1 MIYHSLGE
9 IFDHIEE
16 SHNRFTERVRG
27 LSARQESFRPAP
39 EHWSIAEIAE
49 HLALIDEGMATL
61 INNLLTRAE
70 ATADSNAR
78 VGAFLPVSLREQ
90 LEQAR
95 HAKYQAP
102 EMVRPRGGVEVEA
115 SLASMNCVRAT
126 LNSLR
131 SRLEAV
137 DPSAARFPHP
147 FFGGLNLYQWL
158 AFIPN
163 HQERH
168 LRQIEGL
175 MNAPGY
181 ER

>member
-1 MIYHSLGE
+1 MIYHSLEE

-16 SHNRFTERVRG
+16 SHNRFTELVQG
-27 LSARQESFRPAP
+27 LSARQENFRPVS

-49 HLALIDEGMATL
+49 HLALIDEGVSTL
-61 INNLLTRAE
+61 ITNLLTRAE
-70 ATADSNAR
+70 TSADSNAR
-78 VGAFLPVSLREQ
+78 AVAFLPVSLKEQ

-115 SLASMNCVRAT
+115 SLARIKRVRAT

-131 SRLEAV
+131 PRLETI
-137 DPSAARFPHP
+137 DLSAARFPHP
-147 FFGGLNLYQWL
+147 FFGALNLYQWL

-168 LRQIEGL
+168 LRQIERL
-175 MNAPGY
+175 MDAPEY